1 MLNTSVLNANV
12 LLETFFTFAAKIIFV
27 FKSIITSFTGVTEI
41 STHIRFAIATPS
53 FLQRK

>member
-12 LLETFFTFAAKIIFV
+12 LLKTFFTFAAKIIFV